1 MIDSR
6 ATDGGSAIRRRRE
19 CISCK
24 RRFTTKE
31 RVEEEVRLTV
41 MKSGGTRV
49 PYRREKIQ
57 EGLERACTKLPVTE
71 QQIESIVDHVE
82 EDLFRTFDRE
92 VTSEQIGQ
100 LVAKHLRPVHPVA
113 YVRFM
118 SVYRK
123 FNSVQEFV
131 QEIEDVKERAAL
143 EHPRQQALFEA

>member
-6 ATDGGSAIRRRRE
+6 ATDGGTAIRRRRE
-19 CISCK
+19 CLVCK

-41 MKSGGTRV
+41 IKAGGTRV

-57 EGLERACTKLPVTE
+57 EGLERACTKLPFMET
-71 QQIESIVDHVE
+71 QIETIVERVE
-82 EDLFRTFDRE
+82 EELFRTCDRE
-92 VTSEQIGQ
+92 VTSEQIGR

-123 FNSVQEFV
+123 FNTVQEFI

-143 EHPRQQALFEA
+143 EHPHQQALFEA